1 MKVFKFLLVLLCS
14 GYCVAVNGQQR
25 RPSYLNLAPA
35 INAVN
40 LVMIHDVT
48 SPPAAARYYAYIM
61 MAAYQLVAENN
72 KEVVPLHAFI
82 KSFPAD
88 DTPPATDFD
97 YRIAAK
103 YSILETAK
111 NMLPSGYMLQEDE
124 DEYVKLLKLQLVDAK
139 VIQRS
144 IEAGEKASA
153 AIIEFSKG
161 DHYNRLS
168 AALRYTPKG
177 EGYWYP
183 TPPAYFE
190 AVEPNWNMIRPLMID
205 SASQFKPKVP
215 LKFAK
220 DSASAFYKLAKEV
233 YNSSLHLT
241 PQQRTIA
248 AFWDCNPFAVTT
260 SGHMSIGF
268 KKISPGG
275 HWMNIAVLAVNKA
288 GLDFDRS
295 VEVVTVVGVG
305 LMDSFI
311 ACWDEK
317 YRSNRIRP
325 ETYINKYIDV
335 TWRPFLQTPP
345 FPENTSGHA
354 VISNTAANLL
364 TYLLGD
370 HFAYTDNTEA
380 PFGVT
385 PRNFSSFKQ
394 AASEASISRFYGGI
408 HYHDSIAD
416 GNKQGIAV
424 AEDLI
429 AKLKKAG
436 IEPVR

>member
-1 MKVFKFLLVLLCS
+1 
-14 GYCVAVNGQQR
+14 
-25 RPSYLNLAPA
+25 
-35 INAVN
+35 
-40 LVMIHDVT
+40 
-48 SPPAAARYYAYIM
+48 
-61 MAAYQLVAENN
+61 
-72 KEVVPLHAFI
+72 
-82 KSFPAD
+82 
-88 DTPPATDFD
+88 
-97 YRIAAK
+97 
-103 YSILETAK
+103 
-111 NMLPSGYMLQEDE
+111 
-124 DEYVKLLKLQLVDAK
+124 
-139 VIQRS
+139 
-144 IEAGEKASA
+144 
-153 AIIEFSKG
+153 
-161 DHYNRLS
+161 
-168 AALRYTPKG
+168 
-177 EGYWYP
+177 
-183 TPPAYFE
+183 
-190 AVEPNWNMIRPLMID
+190 
-205 SASQFKPKVP
+205 
-215 LKFAK
+215 
-220 DSASAFYKLAKEV
+220 
-233 YNSSLHLT
+233 
-241 PQQRTIA
+241 
-248 AFWDCNPFAVTT
+248 
-260 SGHMSIGF
+260 
-268 KKISPGG
+268 
-275 HWMNIAVLAVNKA
+275 MNIAVLAVNKA

-436 IEPVR
+436 IERVR